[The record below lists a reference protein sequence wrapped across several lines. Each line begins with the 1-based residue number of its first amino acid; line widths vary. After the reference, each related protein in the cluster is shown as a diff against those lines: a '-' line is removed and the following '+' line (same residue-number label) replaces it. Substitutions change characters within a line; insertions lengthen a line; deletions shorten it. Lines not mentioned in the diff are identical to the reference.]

1 MTLLFRKPE
10 EPEYFEEQWT
20 RLFLPFAEQMPGVER
35 VTVSHVIG
43 EPDGTSDYYRMHE
56 FYFADRQALD
66 HALTSEKGVRA
77 GNALM
82 AFAGEITTILIS
94 EVFEEARGEAGSTA
108 DASDSGSD

>member
-10 EPEYFEEQWT
+10 EPERFEEQWT
-20 RLFLPFAEQMPGVER
+20 RLFLPFAEQMPGLER

-43 EPDGTSDYYRMHE
+43 EPEGNSDYYRMHE

-66 HALTSEKGVRA
+66 RALTSEKGVRA

-82 AFAGEITTILIS
+82 TFAGEITTILFS
-94 EVFEEARGEAGSTA
+94 EVFEEARGEVENTL
-108 DASDSGSD
+108 DESDNEKG